1 MRREEHV
8 RKPVAA
14 EDDFVAAGQ
23 SIDAVE
29 DLIPGVLR
37 DQADE
42 RIQAD
47 DGLFVQVIENGC
59 CQRIVLGTLP
69 Y

>member
-1 MRREEHV
+1 
-8 RKPVAA
+8 VAA
-14 EDDFVAAGQ
+14 EDDFVTAGQ

-47 DGLFVQVIENGC
+47 DGLFIEMIENGG
-59 CQRIVLGTLP
+59 CQGIAPGSLP
-69 Y
+69 C